1 MSLVSSGMSSAMS
14 DIGIDPSTIDGDS
27 DLEVADN
34 SMDAEVETNEEV
46 VDAATED
53 DEDDSLDPEKPEDEE
68 KGAEPVAEEVIEEP
82 KLTVKQFQEIET
94 AKQNLEVERKAFHE
108 EKQKMEVE
116 LNEKFHEKVKAH
128 DELDSWLAH
137 VANNDPDLFE
147 VIKEGFQGYQNAAN
161 TPEMKALKG
170 EQDALKNE
178 LKAIKEQFSNVN
190 TIQKLD
196 AEMVQLKS
204 TLGKEAEVAGIKV
217 DWSKIEDVWAKGLD
231 PKKGF
236 YAEYGEALLKA
247 SVSKAKVDAVTKKE
261 SARPQVSTAGSM
273 GRANTTSEKDFS
285 KSSTRDV
292 LGYFA
297 KQFGGKAS

>member
-1 MSLVSSGMSSAMS
+1 MSLVSQGMSSAMS
-14 DIGIDPSTIDGDS
+14 DLGISPDSIDGDS
-27 DLEVADN
+27 DLEVTND

-46 VDAATED
+46 VESALED
-53 DEDDSLDPEKPEDEE
+53 DEDDSSEAEAPEGEE
-68 KGAEPVAEEVIEEP
+68 KSVEPIAEEVIEEP
-82 KLTVKQFQEIET
+82 KLTAKQFQEIEA
-94 AKQNLEVERKAFHE
+94 AKQTLEVERKAFHD

-116 LNEKFHEKVKAH
+116 FNEKFHEKVKAH

-196 AEMVQLKS
+196 AEMTQLKS
-204 TLGKEAEVAGIKV
+204 TLGKEAELAGIKV
-217 DWSKIEDVWAKGLD
+217 DWSKVEDVWAKGID
-231 PKKGF
+231 PEAGF
-236 YAEYGEALLKA
+236 YAVYGKA
-247 SVSKAKVDAVTKKE
+247 FQQAAVSKAKVSAVTKKE
-261 SARPQVSTAGSM
+261 SSRPQVSTAGTM
-273 GRANTTSEKDFS
+273 GRANTSNEVSFKG
-285 KSSTRDV
+285 KQTRDV
-292 LGYFA
+292 LSHFA
-297 KQFGGKAS
+297 KQFSGKAS